1 MDVAL
6 QVSLHSLCELEQ
18 AYRLAPPASGET
30 MTQFSTSIRSR
41 ICLTMAG
48 SAYSYLSACI
58 TTSSPNLRLTL
69 STGTSKNPWIW
80 DACRSIVCYQL
91 RLLICSKTHDDV
103 VTSSFSEHVG
113 DQLGGNRGSGLVFLI
128 LTSVGEVGKD
138 SGDSTGR
145 GNLILVAIYWKML
158 KTHFTSVDH
167 DTQLHQ

>member
-1 MDVAL
+1 
-6 QVSLHSLCELEQ
+6 
-18 AYRLAPPASGET
+18 
-30 MTQFSTSIRSR
+30 MTQFSTSILSR

-48 SAYSYLSACI
+48 SAYSYLSACVP
-58 TTSSPNLRLTL
+58 TSFTRLRLTL
-69 STGTSKNPWIW
+69 STGTSKNPWIC

-113 DQLGGNRGSGLVFLI
+113 DQLGGDRGSGLVFLI

-145 GNLILVAIYWKML
+145 GNLKLVVI
-158 KTHFTSVDH
+158 
-167 DTQLHQ
+167 